1 MHRDVLY
8 LIIKQIEN
16 KKLRINLELCIS
28 KIIEYYVLVSFVD
41 DTIEKNEITIYP
53 NPTNDYVM
61 LRSNST
67 MEGMHYNITD
77 YMGRVVKQ
85 ESMISNIEKINLH
98 DIQSGIYFLHI
109 GNAISFPLHIMRD

>member
-1 MHRDVLY
+1 
-8 LIIKQIEN
+8 
-16 KKLRINLELCIS
+16 
-28 KIIEYYVLVSFVD
+28 
-41 DTIEKNEITIYP
+41 
-53 NPTNDYVM
+53 
-61 LRSNST
+61 

-85 ESMISNIEKINLH
+85 ESMMSNIEKINLH